1 MNQATSSSMRP
12 PAWLAPV
19 ALAVLCIA
27 PSGALG
33 AQNPPAATGSAA
45 GFAAIQ
51 GYVVDSVHNQPLAG
65 ATVTIDGTSRKTL
78 TTTRGRYLI
87 DSIPPGSHR
96 VLLSHPVLD
105 TIGMTMAT
113 QPLTFTAGQMTTI
126 DLAIPSSG
134 QIVSL
139 LCPAT
144 VLRVRGSGALT
155 GFVRDPETG
164 GPATGSKVQLVYEAA
179 GVVGLKKTPMVRE
192 ATVDSTGAYRICGLP
207 TPMTGKVQVF
217 RNGISSGEVATAI
230 EQGTL
235 GLRSLSIAAVH
246 VVTTAGDSGAQ
257 ERKVY
262 RGTARVTGKVVDK
275 QGQPLAGARVT
286 VQGSGVTAVS
296 QATGDFVLDSLPA
309 GTQSLEVR
317 KLGYGATDQAVELAS
332 GAPATVR
339 VTMSDYVPTLQP
351 VRVEAALDNGLTD
364 IGYRGR
370 KQSGLGFYM
379 DGDNL
384 RTDAL
389 LLSDALRTAPGLKI
403 VPVSDGRTNV
413 IKSSRNATGGCMN
426 FVVDGTRWTE
436 LTPGDIDDYVR
447 PDELRA
453 IEIYNSSTVPA
464 QFQAPGQSSCTTVVI
479 WTVLSTN
486 RTHKK

>member
-1 MNQATSSSMRP
+1 
-12 PAWLAPV
+12 
-19 ALAVLCIA
+19 
-27 PSGALG
+27 
-33 AQNPPAATGSAA
+33 
-45 GFAAIQ
+45 
-51 GYVVDSVHNQPLAG
+51 VHNQALAG
-65 ATVTIDGTSRKTL
+65 ATVTIDGTARTTL
-78 TTTRGRYLI
+78 TTAKGRYLI

-96 VLLSHPVLD
+96 LLLSHPVLD
-105 TIGMTMAT
+105 TIGMTLGT
-113 QPLTFTAGQMTTI
+113 RPLTFAAGQMTTL

-139 LCPAT
+139 LCPAA
-144 VLRVRGSGALT
+144 VLRMRGPAALT

-179 GVVGLKKTPMVRE
+179 AVMGLKKAPMVRE

-217 RNGISSGEVATAI
+217 RNGVSSGEVATAI
-230 EQGTL
+230 EQGSL
-235 GLRSLSIAAVH
+235 GLRSLSIAAAR
-246 VVTTAGDSGAQ
+246 VVTSAGDSGGPAK
-257 ERKVY
+257 KVY
-262 RGTARVTGKVVDK
+262 RGIASVTGKVVDK

-296 QATGDFVLDSLPA
+296 QSTGEFVLDSLPA

-332 GAPATVR
+332 GAPATAR
-339 VTMSDYVPTLQP
+339 VTMNDYVPTLP
-351 VRVEAALDNGLTD
+351 SVRVESALDKGLTD

-370 KQSGLGFYM
+370 KQAGLGYFM

-403 VPVSDGRTNV
+403 VPSSDGRSYV
-413 IKSSRNATGGCMN
+413 IKSSRDATGGCTI

-436 LTPGDIDDYVR
+436 LNPGDIDDYVR
-447 PDELRA
+447 PNELRA
-453 IEIYNSSTVPA
+453 IEIYNSTTAPA
-464 QFQAPGQSSCTTVVI
+464 QFQAPGQSSCTVVVI

-486 RTHKK
+486 RPSRK